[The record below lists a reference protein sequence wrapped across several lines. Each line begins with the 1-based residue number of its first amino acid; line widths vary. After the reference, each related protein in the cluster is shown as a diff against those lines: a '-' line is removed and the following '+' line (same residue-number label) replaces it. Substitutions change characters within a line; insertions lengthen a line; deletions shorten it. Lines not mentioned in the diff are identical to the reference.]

1 MLSSCNARF
10 VALSLSLTLS
20 SSGCGQMNNGGS
32 WLPEEE
38 EELKGLSENFFDD
51 LITLP
56 LEEDMETGDD
66 DEEGDWDAK
75 FENLV
80 PPPLDLLT
88 SLSSEFTHAP
98 RAGLLRNPLPTLKQS
113 SSSEVSS
120 SSLPDVKLSTLFQS
134 SSALSV
140 LENAAAA
147 NGSVSFPVKGTRSNL
162 RKRPTPPTF
171 RSLKSF
177 ASEMVQQ
184 FAPDDP
190 DSETYLPFAK
200 KKRQRKNKD
209 QSSVSDSPEQF
220 NADGT
225 IRMCTHCETTKTP
238 QWREGPCGPKTLCNA
253 CGVRFRSGRLLPE
266 YRPSSSP
273 SFIPSLHSN
282 SHRKIIEMRRKDQD
296 LQPG

>member
-1 MLSSCNARF
+1 
-10 VALSLSLTLS
+10 
-20 SSGCGQMNNGGS
+20 MNKGS
-32 WLPEEE
+32 WLPEEEEE

-51 LITLP
+51 LIDHMDLD
-56 LEEDMETGDD
+56 EDMETANDD
-66 DEEGDWDAK
+66 EGDWDAK

-80 PPPLDLLT
+80 PPPLDVLT
-88 SLSSEFTHAP
+88 SLSSEFTHGKVQQRGGGVQRKP
-98 RAGLLRNPLPTLKQS
+98 VRTLKQS

-120 SSLPDVKLSTLFQS
+120 TIDSSLPDVKVSTLFQS
-134 SSALSV
+134 SNALSV
-140 LENAAAA
+140 LDAA
-147 NGSVSFPVKGTRSNL
+147 NGSVSFPVKGTRSKL
-162 RKRPTPPTF
+162 RKRPTTSTF

-177 ASEMVQQ
+177 TSQMVQQ

-190 DSETYLPFAK
+190 DSEPYHIPSAK
-200 KKRQRKNKD
+200 KKRQRRNNKNHATD
-209 QSSVSDSPEQF
+209 QSVVSDSPEPL

-273 SFIPSLHSN
+273 SFIPSVHSN
-282 SHRKIIEMRRKDQD
+282 SHRKIIEMRRKD
-296 LQPG
+296 LKPG

>member
-1 MLSSCNARF
+1 
-10 VALSLSLTLS
+10 
-20 SSGCGQMNNGGS
+20 MNNGS

-38 EELKGLSENFFDD
+38 EEEELKGLPANFLDD
-51 LITLP
+51 LINHLP
-56 LEEDMETGDD
+56 LEEDMETAND
-66 DEEGDWDAK
+66 DEEDGDWDAK

-80 PPPLDLLT
+80 PPPLDVLT
-88 SLSSEFTHAP
+88 SFSSEFTSHGCGASKGQ
-98 RAGLLRNPLPTLKQS
+98 RQRGGLQRKKPLSTLKQS

-120 SSLPDVKLSTLFQS
+120 TIDSSLPDVKVSPLFQS
-134 SSALSV
+134 SSAVSV
-140 LENAAAA
+140 LENAAA
-147 NGSVSFPVKGTRSNL
+147 NGSVSFPVKGTRSKL
-162 RKRPTPPTF
+162 RKRPSPPTF

-184 FAPDDP
+184 FAPDD
-190 DSETYLPFAK
+190 DDLGSETYHLPSDDAPK
-200 KKRQRKNKD
+200 KKRQRKNK
-209 QSSVSDSPEQF
+209 SDSDIPEAF

-253 CGVRFRSGRLLPE
+253 CGVRFRSGRLVPE

-282 SHRKIIEMRRKDQD
+282 SHRKIIEMRMKDK
-296 LQPG
+296 PG

>member
-1 MLSSCNARF
+1 
-10 VALSLSLTLS
+10 
-20 SSGCGQMNNGGS
+20 MNNGGS
-32 WLPEEE
+32 WLPE

-51 LITLP
+51 LINHTDLL
-56 LEEDMETGDD
+56 LEEDMETGNDD
-66 DEEGDWDAK
+66 DEGDWDAK

-80 PPPLDLLT
+80 PPPLDV
-88 SLSSEFTHAP
+88 LSSEFTHGGGP
-98 RAGLLRNPLPTLKQS
+98 SSKGQRGRLLRKPVPTLRQS

-120 SSLPDVKLSTLFQS
+120 TIDNSLHDVKVSTLFQS

-140 LENAAAA
+140 LA

-209 QSSVSDSPEQF
+209 QSSVSDSPQQF

-282 SHRKIIEMRRKDQD
+282 SHRKIIEMRRKYQD

>member
-1 MLSSCNARF
+1 
-10 VALSLSLTLS
+10 
-20 SSGCGQMNNGGS
+20 MNKGS

-38 EELKGLSENFFDD
+38 EEEEEDLKGLSANFFDD
-51 LITLP
+51 LMNHIDLP
-56 LEEDMETGDD
+56 LEEDMGTAN

-80 PPPLDLLT
+80 PPPLDVLT
-88 SLSSEFTHAP
+88 SFSSEFTSHASKGQ
-98 RAGLLRNPLPTLKQS
+98 RRGGGLQRQRKPVPTLKQS

-120 SSLPDVKLSTLFQS
+120 TIDSSLPDVKVSTLFQS
-134 SSALSV
+134 SSAVS
-140 LENAAAA
+140 AA
-147 NGSVSFPVKGTRSNL
+147 NGSVSFQNPNRAAFPVKGTRSKL
-162 RKRPTPPTF
+162 RKRPTTPTF

-184 FAPDDP
+184 FASPDYS
-190 DSETYLPFAK
+190 DSETYLPSDK
-200 KKRQRKNKD
+200 KKRQRKNK
-209 QSSVSDSPEQF
+209 SVVSDSPEQF

-225 IRMCTHCETTKTP
+225 VRMCTHCEATKTP

-253 CGVRFRSGRLLPE
+253 CGVRFRSGRLVPE

-282 SHRKIIEMRRKDQD
+282 SHRKIIEMRMKDK
-296 LQPG
+296 PG

>member
-1 MLSSCNARF
+1 
-10 VALSLSLTLS
+10 
-20 SSGCGQMNNGGS
+20 MNKGS

-38 EELKGLSENFFDD
+38 EEEELKGLSDDFFDD
-51 LITLP
+51 LMNHI
-56 LEEDMETGDD
+56 EEDMETAANDD
-66 DEEGDWDAK
+66 DEEEEGDWDAK

-80 PPPLDLLT
+80 PPPLDVLT
-88 SLSSEFTHAP
+88 SFSSQFTTSHRGASKGVQRKKP
-98 RAGLLRNPLPTLKQS
+98 VPTLKQS

-120 SSLPDVKLSTLFQS
+120 TIDSCLYDVKVSTLFQS
-134 SSALSV
+134 SNAVSV
-140 LENAAAA
+140 LEN
-147 NGSVSFPVKGTRSNL
+147 GSVSFQNPIQRLAFPVKGTRSKL

-184 FAPDDP
+184 FASPDYDSG
-190 DSETYLPFAK
+190 SETYHLPSDNAPK
-200 KKRQRKNKD
+200 KKRQKKNNK
-209 QSSVSDSPEQF
+209 SDSDTPESF
-220 NADGT
+220 NGDGT
-225 IRMCTHCETTKTP
+225 IRMCTHCEATKTP

-282 SHRKIIEMRRKDQD
+282 SHRKIIEMRMKDK
-296 LQPG
+296 PG